1 MSDKDILLLKI
12 RGMLPSLNPAL
23 RKIAQYVLENP
34 FEVKLL
40 RIKDLATRCSVA
52 EATVTRFVKAIG
64 CNSFQEMKISKRTL
78 VSGII
83 GGANILNMNSVLN
96 IGKRNVE
103 KAREILKEAGLP
115 VIVVSDSPAKK
126 VVKDLE
132 AKGFGY
138 IIVEADSMIGA
149 RREFLDPTEMA
160 CFNSDIIRVL
170 AVTGVYNLLVRELDK
185 VIQAFKEGKEPEL
198 PRFVVDK
205 TKAVEAADLQNPYAK
220 AKAMAA
226 YEAARRVGDLN
237 VEGCFKLQEREA
249 YIPVVATAH
258 ELMSYA
264 SKLAAEAREIEKYGD
279 TLTRKPHAKDG
290 TLLTK
295 VKLLE
300 KPEKK

>member
-1 MSDKDILLLKI
+1 MSSQTVRVGILKLGCVGTAPLMEYLLDERADRTDIKVRIVSSGAKMDPEEAEEVTKEMLNLKPNFVVVVSPNAS
-12 RGMLPSLNPAL
+12 LPGPA
-23 RKIAQYVLENP
+23 
-34 FEVKLL
+34 
-40 RIKDLATRCSVA
+40 
-52 EATVTRFVKAIG
+52 
-64 CNSFQEMKISKRTL
+64 
-78 VSGII
+78 
-83 GGANILNMNSVLN
+83 
-96 IGKRNVE
+96 

>member
-1 MSDKDILLLKI
+1 MSSQTVRVGILKLGCVGTAPLMEYLLDERADRTDIKVRIVSSGAKMDPEEAEEVTKEMLNLKPNFVVVVSPNAS
-12 RGMLPSLNPAL
+12 LPGPA
-23 RKIAQYVLENP
+23 
-34 FEVKLL
+34 
-40 RIKDLATRCSVA
+40 
-52 EATVTRFVKAIG
+52 
-64 CNSFQEMKISKRTL
+64 
-78 VSGII
+78 
-83 GGANILNMNSVLN
+83 
-96 IGKRNVE
+96 

-264 SKLAAEAREIEKYGD
+264 SKLAAEAREIEKYSD
-279 TLTRKPHAKDG
+279 TLIRKPHAKDG